1 MRPGAV
7 AAFACGALAAI
18 LPGIGRTAEL
28 TDADV
33 ENLVRRSYP
42 YVALFNVNNKF
53 ALKQG
58 GWNMCDADT
67 KLKDHTM
74 REIARPNNDS
84 LYISCLLDLRAEP
97 MVMTIPSFDSDYVSL
112 MITAYDHYVNV
123 PMSTRLG
130 DFAEPEI
137 MLVYSARGGGY
148 DAQPVEGVDRYFEA
162 TGDFVSAVFRVMP
175 HANQTERFD
184 RIVEQM
190 QDVTVRPLSALKGAQ
205 PRPAQAFDA
214 PSVGKTD
221 ADIFGTNLAE
231 VMQFVF
237 NHTSFDPADSLDRAV
252 LEAWKP
258 LGVVPGADFVAEN
271 APALD
276 GDRFREVAEQVWKA
290 EMARATDPAF
300 MAENALGLFRTKGNM
315 TLERLVL
322 QSVLG
327 PIGLPAVEAV
337 YPPVQTLDG
346 KPMNA
351 LNDYVVRMPADG
363 LPPAMAFWSLTLYD
377 TRNGFF
383 IPNDRKKYSVGQNA
397 GMKLDDDGGIAIFIA
412 AEQPE
417 GVPVENWLPIQR
429 KDENIDVILRI
440 YVPDLEKFQTWT
452 TPKAE
457 RLP

>member
-1 MRPGAV
+1 
-7 AAFACGALAAI
+7 
-18 LPGIGRTAEL
+18 
-28 TDADV
+28 
-33 ENLVRRSYP
+33 
-42 YVALFNVNNKF
+42 
-53 ALKQG
+53 
-58 GWNMCDADT
+58 
-67 KLKDHTM
+67 
-74 REIARPNNDS
+74 
-84 LYISCLLDLRAEP
+84 
-97 MVMTIPSFDSDYVSL
+97 
-112 MITAYDHYVNV
+112 
-123 PMSTRLG
+123 
-130 DFAEPEI
+130 
-137 MLVYSARGGGY
+137 
-148 DAQPVEGVDRYFEA
+148 
-162 TGDFVSAVFRVMP
+162 
-175 HANQTERFD
+175 
-184 RIVEQM
+184 
-190 QDVTVRPLSALKGAQ
+190 
-205 PRPAQAFDA
+205 
-214 PSVGKTD
+214 
-221 ADIFGTNLAE
+221 
-231 VMQFVF
+231 
-237 NHTSFDPADSLDRAV
+237 
-252 LEAWKP
+252 
-258 LGVVPGADFVAEN
+258 
-271 APALD
+271 
-276 GDRFREVAEQVWKA
+276 VAEQVWKA